1 MEELHLSD
9 TLQRYF
15 SDIFLCCDEENSG
28 KASLNKVIDLIKSG
42 NVPEEVLTKVI
53 YFKPQ

>member
-1 MEELHLSD
+1 MEELYLSD

-28 KASLNKVIDLIKSG
+28 KALLSKAIELIKSG
-42 NVPEEVLTKVI
+42 NIPEEVITQVI
-53 YFKPQ
+53 HIKFN